1 MKLISRKKEKFREMV
16 SSTSE
21 SATVAMATPEPASY
35 HGFNHYFGLITK
47 RPAVKTAYGAS
58 KRKMSMP
65 VRQCVRIISSS
76 SNTIIPTTKDLE
88 EDNNDINYV
97 LEDQQPMDLTS
108 KKVAEY
114 NHPHTIHP
122 HPHQTSTKATIVLS
136 VPNVDLRSTTAATTT
151 TLTTTTTTDTNVIK
165 TENAKNNT
173 ISAPIS
179 TSAGSNQ
186 GRSSATQ

>member
-1 MKLISRKKEKFREMV
+1 MV

-21 SATVAMATPEPASY
+21 SATVAMATPEAASY

-122 HPHQTSTKATIVLS
+122 HPHPHQTSTKATIVLS
-136 VPNVDLRSTTAATTT
+136 VPNVDLRSTTA
-151 TLTTTTTTDTNVIK
+151 TTTTTSTTTTNAYVLK

>member
-1 MKLISRKKEKFREMV
+1 MV

-88 EDNNDINYV
+88 EENNDSNYV

-108 KKVAEY
+108 KKVVEY
-114 NHPHTIHP
+114 NHPHTIY
-122 HPHQTSTKATIVLS
+122 PHQTSTKATIVLS
-136 VPNVDLRSTTAATTT
+136 VPNIDLRSTTAATTT

-179 TSAGSNQ
+179 SSAGSNQ